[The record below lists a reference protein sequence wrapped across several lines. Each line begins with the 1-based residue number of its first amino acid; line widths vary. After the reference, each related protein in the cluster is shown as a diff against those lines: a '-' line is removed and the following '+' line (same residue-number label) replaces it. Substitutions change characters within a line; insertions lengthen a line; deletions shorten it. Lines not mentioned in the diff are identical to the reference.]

1 LKINLISPW
10 YSWKIAEL
18 ALNNNHSLTQAF
30 LTGEG
35 EIVHLSGKCIKSDG
49 YDCSISLVK
58 VENFWNVVEDSVA
71 KKNTDK
77 DMVWKYVF
85 HNNIIILYLR

>member
-10 YSWKIAEL
+10 YSWKIAEF

-30 LTGEG
+30 LTGESK
-35 EIVHLSGKCIKSDG
+35 IVHVSGKWITSYGCT
-49 YDCSISLVK
+49 YSIPFVI
-58 VENFWNVVEDSVA
+58 VENFWDVVGNSLA
-71 KKNTDK
+71 KKNNDK

-85 HNNIIILYLR
+85 HNDIIILYLR